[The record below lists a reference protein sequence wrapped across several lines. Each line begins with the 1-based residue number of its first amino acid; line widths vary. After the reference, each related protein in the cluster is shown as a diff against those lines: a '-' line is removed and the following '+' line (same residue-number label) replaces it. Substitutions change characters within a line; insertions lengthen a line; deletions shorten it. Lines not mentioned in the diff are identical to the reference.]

1 MAQDI
6 VILGVFVVDAAF
18 RSDRLPVLGET
29 RIASGFSLGP
39 GGKGS
44 NQAVAAAR
52 AGGNVGF
59 ITRIGA
65 DDFGRIGQE
74 TWKAAGVVP
83 HVIRDPDHPTGAAG
97 IFIEETGG
105 GNAILINPGA
115 AGAITAADVE
125 DKAGVIAGTRVA
137 VTQLEQPVA
146 VAQRFLQI
154 ASQGGAQTI
163 LNPAPAAPLPQGML
177 ALCDYVTP
185 NEAEAKALTGIAVTD
200 LDSAAAAASALI
212 AQGVRRAAII
222 TLGAEG
228 ALVLDRDGD
237 RDGARHIPP
246 IRAGRVI
253 DTTGAGDAFT
263 GGFAVGLAEGLG
275 LEAALRFATGVAALS
290 VTRAGTAAAMPSR
303 AEVAALLSR

>member
-65 DDFGRIGQE
+65 DEFGRIGQE
-74 TWKAAGVVP
+74 TWQAAGVVP
-83 HVIRDPDHPTGAAG
+83 LVILDPDHPTGAAG

-115 AGAITAADVE
+115 AGAITTADVE
-125 DKAGVIAGTRVA
+125 DKADLIARARVA

-185 NEAEAKALTGIAVTD
+185 NEAEAEALTGIAVTD

-212 AQGVRRAAII
+212 AQDVRRAAII

-228 ALVLDRDGD
+228 ALVRD

-246 IRAGRVI
+246 IRAGKVV

-303 AEVAALLSR
+303 AEIAALLSR